1 MIRVMIVD
9 DHRLVRVALR
19 ALLADARDIEVVGQA
34 DSGEEAVTLARELAP
49 NVVLM
54 DLRMPGLGGLE
65 ATRRLLRADPGI
77 RVVVVTACSEDPF
90 PAQAIKAGAAGFL
103 TKGASR
109 EELLGAI
116 RKVFLGQRCMS
127 HQVAQHLALKSFE
140 DTCTCPFDHLSNR
153 ELQIAMM
160 VVDCQR
166 VQKIATDL
174 HLSPKTVNSYR
185 YRIFDK
191 LKVRSDVELALLA
204 ARYGMIDVDTA
215 RLQA

>member
-1 MIRVMIVD
+1 
-9 DHRLVRVALR
+9 
-19 ALLADARDIEVVGQA
+19 
-34 DSGEEAVTLARELAP
+34 
-49 NVVLM
+49 
-54 DLRMPGLGGLE
+54 
-65 ATRRLLRADPGI
+65 
-77 RVVVVTACSEDPF
+77 
-90 PAQAIKAGAAGFL
+90 
-103 TKGASR
+103 
-109 EELLGAI
+109 LLGAI

>member
-9 DHRLVRVALR
+9 DHRLVRVALS
-19 ALLADARDIEVVGQA
+19 AMLADARGMEVVGQA
-34 DSGEEAVTLARELAP
+34 DSGEEAMVLARELAP

-54 DLRMPGLGGLE
+54 DLRMPGIGGLE

-77 RVVVVTACSEDPF
+77 RVVVVTACSDDPF

-109 EELLGAI
+109 DELLGAI

-127 HQVAQHLALKSFE
+127 HHVAQHLALKSFE
-140 DTCTCPFDHLSNR
+140 DTSECPFDHLSNR
-153 ELQIAMM
+153 EMQIAMM

-166 VQKIATDL
+166 VQKISTDL

-204 ARYGMIDVDTA
+204 ARHGMIDVDAA

>member
-9 DHRLVRVALR
+9 DHRLVRVALS
-19 ALLADARDIEVVGQA
+19 AMLADARGMEVVGQA
-34 DSGEEAVTLARELAP
+34 DSGEEAMVLARELAP

-54 DLRMPGLGGLE
+54 DLRMPGIGGLE

-77 RVVVVTACSEDPF
+77 RVVVVTACSDDPF

-109 EELLGAI
+109 DELVGAI

-127 HQVAQHLALKSFE
+127 HHVAQHLALKSFE
-140 DTCTCPFDHLSNR
+140 DTSACPFDHLSNR
-153 ELQIAMM
+153 EMQIAMM

-166 VQKIATDL
+166 VQKISTDL

-204 ARYGMIDVDTA
+204 ARHGMIDVDAA

>member
-1 MIRVMIVD
+1 MIVD
-9 DHRLVRVALR
+9 DHRLVRVALT
-19 ALLADARDIEVVGQA
+19 AMLADARGVDVVGQA
-34 DSGEEAVTLARELAP
+34 ESGEEALALAQELTP

-54 DLRMPGLGGLE
+54 DLKMPGIGGLE
-65 ATRRLLRADPGI
+65 ATRRFQRAHPGM
-77 RVVVVTACSEDPF
+77 RVLVVTACTEDPF

-127 HQVAQHLALKSFE
+127 HHVAQHLALKSFE
-140 DTCTCPFDHLSNR
+140 EGTNCPFEQLSNR
-153 ELQIAMM
+153 EMQIAMM
-160 VVDCQR
+160 VIDCQR
-166 VQKIATDL
+166 VPKISSEL

-191 LKVRSDVELALLA
+191 LQVRSDVELALLA
-204 ARYGMIDVDTA
+204 ARHGIVDVDA
-215 RLQA
+215 AVLHG

>member
-1 MIRVMIVD
+1 MIRDVQAGIIKDRMNKGFQEHPSTNSMGRSMVT
-9 DHRLVRVALR
+9 RL
-19 ALLADARDIEVVGQA
+19 
-34 DSGEEAVTLARELAP
+34 
-49 NVVLM
+49 
-54 DLRMPGLGGLE
+54 
-65 ATRRLLRADPGI
+65 
-77 RVVVVTACSEDPF
+77 
-90 PAQAIKAGAAGFL
+90 
-103 TKGASR
+103 
-109 EELLGAI
+109 
-116 RKVFLGQRCMS
+116 
-127 HQVAQHLALKSFE
+127 
-140 DTCTCPFDHLSNR
+140 DHLSNR

>member
-65 ATRRLLRADPGI
+65 APRRLLRTDPGI

-109 EELLGAI
+109 EELLRAI

>member
-19 ALLADARDIEVVGQA
+19 ALLADARGIEVVGQA
-34 DSGEEAVTLARELAP
+34 ESGEEAVTLARELAP

-127 HQVAQHLALKSFE
+127 HEVAQHLALKSFE

-166 VQKIATDL
+166 VQKISTDL

>member
-1 MIRVMIVD
+1 MLTDQRG
-9 DHRLVRVALR
+9 
-19 ALLADARDIEVVGQA
+19 IEIVGQA
-34 DSGEEAVTLARELAP
+34 DSGEEALTLARELAP

-54 DLRMPGLGGLE
+54 DLRMPGIGGLE

-103 TKGASR
+103 TKGASCD
-109 EELLGAI
+109 ELLGAI

-127 HQVAQHLALKSFE
+127 HHVAQHLALKSFE
-140 DTCTCPFDHLSNR
+140 ETSDCPFDSLSNR
-153 ELQIAMM
+153 EMQIAMM

-166 VQKIATDL
+166 VHKISTDL

-191 LKVRSDVELALLA
+191 LNVRSDVELALLA
-204 ARYGMIDVDTA
+204 ARYHMVDVDA
-215 RLQA
+215 AVLQA

>member
-9 DHRLVRVALR
+9 DHRLVRVALS
-19 ALLADARDIEVVGQA
+19 AMLADVRGMEVVGQA
-34 DSGEEAVTLARELAP
+34 DRGEEAMVLARELAP

-54 DLRMPGLGGLE
+54 DLRMPGIGGLE

-77 RVVVVTACSEDPF
+77 RVVVVTACSDDPF

-109 EELLGAI
+109 DELLGAI

-127 HQVAQHLALKSFE
+127 HHVAQHLALKSFE
-140 DTCTCPFDHLSNR
+140 DTSACPFDNLSNR
-153 ELQIAMM
+153 EMQIAMM

-166 VQKIATDL
+166 VQKISTDL

-204 ARYGMIDVDTA
+204 ARHGMIDVDAA

>member
-65 ATRRLLRADPGI
+65 ATRRLLRTDPGI

-140 DTCTCPFDHLSNR
+140 DTCTCPFDHLSN
-153 ELQIAMM
+153 
-160 VVDCQR
+160 
-166 VQKIATDL
+166 
-174 HLSPKTVNSYR
+174 LSP
-185 YRIFDK
+185 RIMRPVAVLFP
-191 LKVRSDVELALLA
+191 A
-204 ARYGMIDVDTA
+204 
-215 RLQA
+215 